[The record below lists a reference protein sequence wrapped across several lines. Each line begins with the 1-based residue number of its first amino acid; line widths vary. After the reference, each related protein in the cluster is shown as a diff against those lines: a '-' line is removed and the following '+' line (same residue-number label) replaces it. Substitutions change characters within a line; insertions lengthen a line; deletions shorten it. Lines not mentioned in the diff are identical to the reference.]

1 MKPINIKKEDVSS
14 AKIIDENL
22 TLLSV
27 NCRSLNNKKSSIK
40 RILESTN
47 ADFVCLQELNC
58 KSMPQF
64 PGHINFTQL
73 SNKKFHGTSIVCKA
87 YLKPRLMR
95 IPTEKHNGFEVVHL
109 ILKQSVPT
117 LHIFGLYVE
126 VESRHKVEEVE
137 ESWNKLSTMIDDIID
152 EGEAVVAMGDW
163 NRPVNPNEKGM
174 SHGTK
179 LLNNWL
185 ETGKVTMLNNPLE
198 HTRVDPHTKKGSTLD
213 LGVVSKNIE
222 KCVKSFEVD
231 KDKKWTPFAIRKRKG
246 VAEKHFTDHR
256 TIKMKLRIKSQKGG
270 KGKNEKKRPVIDY
283 QNKEGW
289 LLYPLV
295 ADEYAEEM
303 KRAIKK
309 EKDPNDLM
317 RRLKIID
324 TNIQLDSFGI
334 K

>member
-1 MKPINIKKEDVSS
+1 MSIRKWFFLMKAS
-14 AKIIDENL
+14 
-22 TLLSV
+22 LS
-27 NCRSLNNKKSSIK
+27 
-40 RILESTN
+40 
-47 ADFVCLQELNC
+47 ELD
-58 KSMPQF
+58 
-64 PGHINFTQL
+64 
-73 SNKKFHGTSIVCKA
+73 TS
-87 YLKPRLMR
+87 
-95 IPTEKHNGFEVVHL
+95 F
-109 ILKQSVPT
+109 
-117 LHIFGLYVE
+117 
-126 VESRHKVEEVE
+126 
-137 ESWNKLSTMIDDIID
+137 
-152 EGEAVVAMGDW
+152 
-163 NRPVNPNEKGM
+163 
-174 SHGTK
+174 K

-185 ETGKVTMLNNPLE
+185 ETGKVTMQNDPLK

-231 KDKKWTPFAIRKRKG
+231 TDKKWTPFAIRKRKG

-256 TIKMKLRIKSQKGG
+256 TIKMKLQIKSQKGG

-324 TNIQLDSFGI
+324 TNIQLDSFGVKWKRRNQENQKERKI
-334 K
+334 QKKSEQCTKKK